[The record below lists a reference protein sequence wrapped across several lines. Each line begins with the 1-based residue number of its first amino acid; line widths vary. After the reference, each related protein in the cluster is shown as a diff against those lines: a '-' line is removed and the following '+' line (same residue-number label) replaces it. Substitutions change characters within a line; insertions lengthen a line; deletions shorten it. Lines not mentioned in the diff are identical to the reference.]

1 MYPVRACAPQIL
13 GRIAAISLL
22 LVSAGCSS
30 SISRFDLPLFGDGDS
45 TGSLPPVPQ
54 SSIGLDATNTPQPAL
69 DLAAGASESLT
80 GGFSQVTVGQSDT
93 LYSLSR
99 RYGISE
105 RNILAANSL
114 DKPSDIGAG
123 QKILIPPVSYRPGDT
138 VPSLAS
144 NRSAGNAITT
154 SQLPAP
160 SAPRVPT
167 SYTVQQ
173 GDTLYG
179 IARRNNVDA
188 KALSQANNLS
198 SPNSIRV
205 GQRLVMPGSEGAN
218 TPQRTT
224 VAQTQ
229 QAMSPGLPTARPSNV
244 NPQNQ
249 RVASLG
255 SNDAQNVPL
264 PTTRP
269 AYQSNRT
276 RTPAQTQTSNAP
288 TTEPTRVASA
298 RPTGHSGP
306 LPNPEA
312 MSSSQFRWPVRGR
325 VISGFGKKTNGAK
338 NDGINIAVPAGT
350 SIKAAENGVV
360 AYAGNELE
368 GYGNLIL
375 IRHQNDWVTAYAHS
389 SRVLVQRGDKVR
401 RGQIIAQ
408 AGQSGSVD
416 RPQLHFELR
425 QGSRPVDPNP
435 HMSGS

>member
-1 MYPVRACAPQIL
+1 M
-13 GRIAAISLL
+13 
-22 LVSAGCSS
+22 
-30 SISRFDLPLFGDGDS
+30 
-45 TGSLPPVPQ
+45 
-54 SSIGLDATNTPQPAL
+54 DANNAPQPAL
-69 DLAAGASESLT
+69 DAAGTASESLA
-80 GGFSQVTVGQSDT
+80 GGYSQITVGQTDT

-114 DKPSDIGAG
+114 NKPSDIQAG
-123 QKILIPPVSYRPGDT
+123 QRILMPPVSYRPGDA
-138 VPSLAS
+138 VPSMTSNGNSGNNSIAS
-144 NRSAGNAITT
+144 

-160 SAPRVPT
+160 AAPRVAT
-167 SYTVQQ
+167 TYTVQP

-179 IARRNNVDA
+179 IARQNNVNA
-188 KALSQANNLS
+188 KELASANNLS

-205 GQRLVMPGSEGAN
+205 GQRLVMPGEGGA
-218 TPQRTT
+218 TAPQRTT
-224 VAQTQ
+224 VGQTQ
-229 QAMSPGLPTARPSNV
+229 QAMSNAMPANRPANI
-244 NPQNQ
+244 NPSNQ
-249 RVASLG
+249 RVASIG
-255 SNDAQNVPL
+255 ANDAQTVPM
-264 PTTRP
+264 PTARP
-269 AYQSNRT
+269 AYQSNQT
-276 RTPAQTQTSNAP
+276 VAPTSQTQTSSAP
-288 TTEPTRVASA
+288 ATTPTQVASA
-298 RPTGHSGP
+298 RPTGNSGP
-306 LPNPEA
+306 LPAPEA

-325 VISGFGKKTNGAK
+325 VISGFGSKSNGAK

-375 IRHQNDWVTAYAHS
+375 IRHENDWVTAYAHS

-408 AGQSGSVD
+408 AGQTGSVD

-425 QGSRPVDPNP
+425 QGSRPIDPEP